1 MKNIKNIVS
10 RSKKV
15 LVVAAFT
22 AANVVMAAPVTLPA
36 SAQADIDGSIA
47 NGGGFALL
55 ATLGV
60 IGFGV
65 IMKMAKKI

>member
-1 MKNIKNIVS
+1 MNLL
-10 RSKKV
+10 KKASAIAFLGSVAV
-15 LVVAAFT
+15 L
-22 AANVVMAAPVTLPA
+22 NAAPVDLPA
-36 SAQADIDGSIA
+36 TAQADIDGSIA